1 MISDFTFNVK
11 VYLSS
16 YIYLILSD
24 EVFVSV
30 W

>member
-1 MISDFTFNVK
+1 MIDDFTFNVK
-11 VYLSS
+11 AHLFLC
-16 YIYLILSD
+16 IYLILSD